1 MQEPG
6 ERVILFA
13 KENIKEDEINVFDKL
28 FYIQKLFKAAYHQ
41 IFPLS
46 FARSACAP
54 AAAAAYSQLFSLV
67 LDAHTKYY
75 IPLYGGRRR

>member
-1 MQEPG
+1 MCIGKINAGGGGGVYMEKK
-6 ERVILFA
+6 ERRVILFA

-46 FARSACAP
+46 FLICGCTQNTIFRYMGARA
-54 AAAAAYSQLFSLV
+54 V
-67 LDAHTKYY
+67 
-75 IPLYGGRRR
+75 RR

>member
-1 MQEPG
+1 
-6 ERVILFA
+6 VILFA

-46 FARSACAP
+46 FACSACAP
-54 AAAAAYSQLFSLV
+54 AAEAAASQLFSLV